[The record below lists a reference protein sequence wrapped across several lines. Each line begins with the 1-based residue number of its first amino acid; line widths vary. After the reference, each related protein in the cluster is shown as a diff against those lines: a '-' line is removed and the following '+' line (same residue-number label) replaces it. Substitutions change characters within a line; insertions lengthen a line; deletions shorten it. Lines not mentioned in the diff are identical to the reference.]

1 MGHTAASDAP
11 RRSTA
16 FTCSSLA
23 WVALAGEAVHWPV
36 RWTAAPVVRLR
47 RVVSFL
53 VWNWRFGEYGPLGLR
68 RSQERLKGFEAG
80 AIPNGG
86 KGTCFL
92 LPYGADEAVNLSLAV
107 IGRRG
112 EEFGYGERRCSGRGG
127 RGVEA
132 LLYPAVRAESQAPLE
147 PPLGHGHDGGR
158 HAEARVGTS
167 QGRCAVLLLPVRD
180 SSRKKSG
187 G

>member
-1 MGHTAASDAP
+1 MGRTAASDAP
-11 RRSTA
+11 SRSTA

-47 RVVSFL
+47 KVVSHL
-53 VWNWRFGEYGPLGLR
+53 GCNWRLSEYGPLGLR
-68 RSQERLKGFEAG
+68 RRQESLEGFETG
-80 AIPNGG
+80 AIPDGG

-92 LPYGADEAVNLSLAV
+92 FPYRADEAINLSLAV

-112 EEFGYGERRCSGRGG
+112 EQFGYGERRCGG
-127 RGVEA
+127 RGARGMEA
-132 LLYPAVRAESQAPLE
+132 LLYPAVRAESQAPLD

-167 QGRCAVLLLPVRD
+167 QGRCAVLLLPGRD
-180 SSRKKSG
+180 SSKKSG
-187 G
+187 GG